1 MSVRLSARIS
11 ASPTGRISVKFD
23 MGDNYDKPG
32 NAPVNVTLKRVRV
45 TIVAAGKQ

>member
-1 MSVRLSARIS
+1 MSVRLSASIS

-23 MGDNYDKPG
+23 IGDNYIKPG
-32 NAPVNVTLKRVRV
+32 NVGVNVLRRVHV